1 MSLIVQH
8 ILTLSTLIFDY
19 LLSGVDVGFGG
30 TVIETVVVGSFWT
43 MVVVFG
49 GTVIEAA
56 VVGGFWAMV
65 VEVSS
70 EMVNVYL
77 GSIEQRFNIQRIE
90 LNLEVI
96 QMLRTVTRFTD
107 RSVNIPSSLPM
118 LTVEL
123 RV

>member
-1 MSLIVQH
+1 
-8 ILTLSTLIFDY
+8 
-19 LLSGVDVGFGG
+19 
-30 TVIETVVVGSFWT
+30 
-43 MVVVFG
+43 
-49 GTVIEAA
+49 
-56 VVGGFWAMV
+56 MV